1 MDLSYQAW
9 QRALAD
15 EFFGPQHA
23 GHPTLLYV
31 DGDVEQELMRR
42 GGIAVPLAESVG
54 RAVRPSDANPYA
66 EIENHRW
73 RMWRQDKKGVPAF
86 LPLLACSVLA
96 ATKMAHD
103 QYHRASAYHARFS
116 ELLAGETG
124 LLRSSNYEPVSRM
137 WQVLASW
144 QHSQDGARG
153 LCTIPSPHDLPP
165 NRGRIGFAL
174 SQALLSGRDR
184 TLLPDIFSALRN
196 YNGDIWPLPGDALL
210 GALEIRNW
218 EQRFSSGFRRAAA
231 EEEFRP
237 LIARLLGNY
246 AATWDGSAE
255 LVPTGLPR
263 AELLVRL
270 DAGRLSWVAR
280 IPNAD
285 ASRIELPGEVV
296 LDRLGDTAYYSVDG
310 LHAPHATGLKEGLR
324 LRGQHFMLS
333 RPPSSVLVL
342 ARNDALG
349 VWASTDGFIPG
360 EEHVVLAAPEA
371 GSDVQRLL
379 DRAASTGHRHDG
391 ARLAWMPEGW
401 SLHRPVVFDDVLTLR
416 KALHEVQGTVGSL
429 HPSPQFTLRF
439 EGGLRLAPGL
449 DRQLF
454 LTGAEPSVVMPDAAE
469 GDLILDG
476 AERPELQEAAT
487 LGRPVPLTRLG
498 LGPGRHTVG
507 VDGSEVSFTTAQSAP
522 IPPAAPQ
529 TCGFP
534 VADDVASAYPE
545 ALAEGAMAEAPRAV
559 VGAAT
564 TARDSSAPPRTVL
577 CRRGADQRLFAASDG
592 RLWNISCPEPPAWW
606 AERLRGVAAP
616 LFFEVDLLDVDGWLL
631 ERRAGRWRAHPVS
644 PGLPQPGSSTQAR
657 AWASAVLTAQEASA
671 DPLWTA
677 YVRAA
682 KELER

>member
-9 QRALAD
+9 QQALAD

-42 GGIAVPLAESVG
+42 GGIGVPLAESVG
-54 RAVRPSDANPYA
+54 LAIRASGPDPYA
-66 EIENHRW
+66 EIDNHRW
-73 RMWRQDKKGVPAF
+73 RMRRQDRNGVPAF

-96 ATKMAHD
+96 ATRMVHD
-103 QYHRASAYHARFS
+103 QHHRASAYHARFS
-116 ELLAGETG
+116 ELLTGETG
-124 LLRSSNYEPVSRM
+124 VLLSSNYEPVSRM
-137 WQVLASW
+137 WQALASW
-144 QHSQDGARG
+144 QHSQGGARG
-153 LCTIPSPHDLPP
+153 LCTIPSPSDLPP

-184 TLLPDIFSALRN
+184 SQLPDIFTALRN

-218 EQRFSSGFRRAAA
+218 EQRFSPGFRRAAA

-263 AELLVRL
+263 AALLVQL

-280 IPNAD
+280 SSSAD
-285 ASRIELPGEVV
+285 AARIQLPDDIV
-296 LDRLGDTAYYSVDG
+296 LDRLGDTSYYSVGG
-310 LHAPHATGLKEGLR
+310 LRAPSASSLREGVR
-324 LRGQHFMLS
+324 LRGQHLVLS
-333 RPPSSVLVL
+333 RPPASVLVL

-349 VWASTDGFIPG
+349 VWASTDGFVPG
-360 EEHVVLAAPEA
+360 EQHVVLAAPEA
-371 GSDVQRLL
+371 RSDVQRLL
-379 DRAASTGHRHDG
+379 DRAASAG
-391 ARLAWMPEGW
+391 RLQEASRLSWMPEGW
-401 SLHRPVVFDDVLTLR
+401 SLHRPVVFDDALTLR

-429 HPSPQFTLRF
+429 HPSAQFKLRL
-439 EGGLRLAPGL
+439 EGGLRLAPRL
-449 DRQLF
+449 DQQLF
-454 LTGAEPSVVMPDAAE
+454 LTGAEPSVVLPDATD
-469 GDLILDG
+469 GNLLLDG
-476 AERPELQEAAT
+476 GERPELRGSAT
-487 LGRPVPLTRLG
+487 LGRPVPLTGLG
-498 LGPGRHTVG
+498 LTSGRHTVG
-507 VDGSEVSFTTAQSAP
+507 IDRSEVSFTTAESAA
-522 IPPAAPQ
+522 IAPAAPQ
-529 TCGFP
+529 MCGFA
-534 VADDVASAYPE
+534 VAADEVASAYP
-545 ALAEGAMAEAPRAV
+545 AVLAEGAPAV
-559 VGAAT
+559 VGADV
-564 TARDSSAPPRTVL
+564 TAQDGSAPPRTVL
-577 CRRGADQRLFAASDG
+577 CRRGADERLFAASDG

-606 AERLRGVAAP
+606 AERLPGVAAP
-616 LFFEVDLLDVDGWLL
+616 LFFEVNLLDVDGWLL

-644 PGLPQPGSSTQAR
+644 PGLPRPGSCAR
-657 AWASAVLTAQEASA
+657 ARVWASAVMTAQEASA